1 MAARQRFQSQL
12 IGLWL
17 YVLNKLSRR
26 RRSVAPAVY
35 LAFSIGPEALAVR
48 VDELDVQSDQDAL
61 VKAGPLFQ
69 DGLERIE
76 VWCGSRKV
84 GDIPPKADEKSK
96 GESIR
101 DSA

>member
-1 MAARQRFQSQL
+1 
-12 IGLWL
+12 
-17 YVLNKLSRR
+17 
-26 RRSVAPAVY
+26 
-35 LAFSIGPEALAVR
+35 
-48 VDELDVQSDQDAL
+48 

-84 GDIPPKADEKSK
+84 GDIPPKADEKSN